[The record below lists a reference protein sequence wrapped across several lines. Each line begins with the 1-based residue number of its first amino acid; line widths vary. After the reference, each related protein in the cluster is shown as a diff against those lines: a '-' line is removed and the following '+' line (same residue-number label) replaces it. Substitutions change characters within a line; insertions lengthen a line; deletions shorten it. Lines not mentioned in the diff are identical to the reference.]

1 LSCTVRRWDR
11 FGFLVHHPEVAS
23 VEGGCVAPWTGM
35 VPIGRLTSNEAT
47 DASHSLDSRSG
58 RRAKRL
64 AGRRLRASA
73 GGLAFKSPRL
83 SSARLVIRR
92 GCFKKQPPAFRVGY
106 FVPTFVIARRNVAV
120 ATLLV
125 MARSLRMTLERR
137 KTAGLDDKLTTA
149 SELEKL
155 MSEVMCYER
164 KWLKRNL
171 SRHTMRHQLDAT
183 NHGRQSSP
191 ATTPSGFP

>member
-1 LSCTVRRWDR
+1 
-11 FGFLVHHPEVAS
+11 
-23 VEGGCVAPWTGM
+23 M

-171 SRHTMRHQLDAT
+171 SRHTMRHHSTPRITVDNRPRPQPLAASLSA
-183 NHGRQSSP
+183 RSEESMRRCARIRSSTDP
-191 ATTPSGFP
+191 E